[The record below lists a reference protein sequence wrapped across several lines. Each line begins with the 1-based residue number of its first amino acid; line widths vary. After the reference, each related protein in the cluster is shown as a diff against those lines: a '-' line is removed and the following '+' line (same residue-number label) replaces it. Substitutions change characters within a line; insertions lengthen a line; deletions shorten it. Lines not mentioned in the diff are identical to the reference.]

1 MSCPREGA
9 QKGVGGESWGEETVA
24 RKRKRE
30 VEWEGHE
37 ERGEERAQR
46 CPHWAR
52 GWKAQ
57 LWCLSAA
64 SSSHN
69 SCAISRCPQPCT
81 SVWGGHPLST
91 TTIAAAPSA
100 AVSFLIFLP
109 ASDRAEGG
117 DGKQLPCPAT
127 SLLPEAGAPQRGG
140 EEPRLADREAGF
152 HPVL

>member
-1 MSCPREGA
+1 MSCPGEGG
-9 QKGVGGESWGEETVA
+9 QKGVGGESWGEETAA

-30 VEWEGHE
+30 VEWEGYE

-57 LWCLSAA
+57 LWCLYQLPPAHTRPVP
-64 SSSHN
+64 SHVVP
-69 SCAISRCPQPCT
+69 SLHFCLGGPPPQHHDHCCC
-81 SVWGGHPLST
+81 
-91 TTIAAAPSA
+91 PSA

-109 ASDRAEGG
+109 ASDRAEDG

-127 SLLPEAGAPQRGG
+127 SRLLEAGAPRGGG
-140 EEPRLADREAGF
+140 EEPRLVDR
-152 HPVL
+152 